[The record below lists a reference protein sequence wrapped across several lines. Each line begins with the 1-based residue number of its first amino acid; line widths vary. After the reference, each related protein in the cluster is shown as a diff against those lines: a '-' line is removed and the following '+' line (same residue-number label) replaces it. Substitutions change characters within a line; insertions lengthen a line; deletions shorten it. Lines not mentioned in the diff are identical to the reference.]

1 MSFETI
7 LYGVDQ
13 GVATITLNRPERLNA
28 LSEAMLTELMEALD
42 RSIADGA
49 RTILL
54 TASGRGFSSGADL
67 SFDGKGDGPHDLSV
81 LLREYYHP
89 LMLKLADFPLP
100 IVTAVQGAAA
110 GAGCSVALAGDFI
123 LAGRSAYFLQAFVNI
138 GLVPDAG
145 ATWFLANGI
154 GRARAAEMMMLGER
168 IPADKAAEWGLIYKA
183 VDDDALIGEADALA
197 RRLAKGP
204 TQALGMIRR
213 ALSDA
218 FDKPLEAVLEIEAD
232 NQKHAGYT
240 KDFAEGVAAF
250 REKRAALF
258 SGA

>member
-67 SFDGKGDGPHDLSV
+67 SFDDKGDGPHDLSV

>member
-67 SFDGKGDGPHDLSV
+67 SFDDKGDGPHDLSV

-168 IPADKAAEWGLIYKA
+168 IPADTAAEWGLIYKA